1 MATTKKGGKKSGSS
15 NSAGK
20 ANTKRKT
27 SKKQNAEIESFTNE
41 VLMLIILAL
50 AVILMVSNFGV
61 GGFVG
66 DAISS
71 FFFGL
76 FGLTAYIFP
85 VLLFIGFAFFMSN
98 KRNPLAYKKIIAG
111 LFFYI
116 FICALVQ
123 LLMEGY
129 MDTDAVFEFYV
140 ASAKYHSGGGLTGG
154 VLCKFFAMAFGIVGA
169 YILVIL
175 GIIISLIFL
184 TQRSFLGFFRKIF
197 EKIGGKVQNFSQKR
211 EEMRPEREERSRQN
225 AMERKM
231 RAEER
236 LMEKEKQSKKKTA
249 RDSHHTSVVSEDG
262 QFL

>member
-85 VLLFIGFAFFMSN
+85 VLFDNSL
-98 KRNPLAYKKIIAG
+98 
-111 LFFYI
+111 
-116 FICALVQ
+116 
-123 LLMEGY
+123 
-129 MDTDAVFEFYV
+129 
-140 ASAKYHSGGGLTGG
+140 SANMRLQVLKLYQIHSGT
-154 VLCKFFAMAFGIVGA
+154 
-169 YILVIL
+169 
-175 GIIISLIFL
+175 SLL
-184 TQRSFLGFFRKIF
+184 NLLK
-197 EKIGGKVQNFSQKR
+197 
-211 EEMRPEREERSRQN
+211 
-225 AMERKM
+225 
-231 RAEER
+231 
-236 LMEKEKQSKKKTA
+236 
-249 RDSHHTSVVSEDG
+249 
-262 QFL
+262 

>member
-98 KRNPLAYKKIIAG
+98 KRNPLAYKK
-111 LFFYI
+111 
-116 FICALVQ
+116 
-123 LLMEGY
+123 
-129 MDTDAVFEFYV
+129 
-140 ASAKYHSGGGLTGG
+140 
-154 VLCKFFAMAFGIVGA
+154 
-169 YILVIL
+169 
-175 GIIISLIFL
+175 
-184 TQRSFLGFFRKIF
+184 
-197 EKIGGKVQNFSQKR
+197 
-211 EEMRPEREERSRQN
+211 
-225 AMERKM
+225 
-231 RAEER
+231 
-236 LMEKEKQSKKKTA
+236 
-249 RDSHHTSVVSEDG
+249 
-262 QFL
+262 